1 MVEESPM
8 IHAQSTVQ
16 LTDLDDVQFQRSM
29 SLPRGFGGQ
38 RLQQPEIHQVPV
50 VPPPRSDSMHA
61 LRTMLARRNKV
72 RVSNSSVSL
81 NRLFMHQLIDPMD
94 LS

>member
-1 MVEESPM
+1 M

-81 NRLFMHQLIDPMD
+81 NRLFMRQLIDPMD

>member
-1 MVEESPM
+1 M

-72 RVSNSSVSL
+72 RVSNSNVSL
-81 NRLFMHQLIDPMD
+81 NADAPINRSMD

>member
-1 MVEESPM
+1 M

-81 NRLFMHQLIDPMD
+81 NRLFMRQLIDPMD
-94 LS
+94 FS